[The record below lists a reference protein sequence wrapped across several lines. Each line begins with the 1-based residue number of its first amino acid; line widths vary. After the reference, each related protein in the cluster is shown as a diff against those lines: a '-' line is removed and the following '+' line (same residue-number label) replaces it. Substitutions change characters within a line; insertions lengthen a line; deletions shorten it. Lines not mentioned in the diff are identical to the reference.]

1 MNEKKPVIHVTG
13 NRRPITDLDSLPLPD
28 RSLVHYDTY
37 NRYIGQAMVK
47 SCISMQ
53 ATRGCPYNC
62 KYCYRIWPK
71 KHVFRSAQHIFEE
84 VKLYYR
90 LGIRKFAFVDD
101 IFNLNTR
108 NSKRFFQSIIDS
120 KMDVQLYFPA
130 GLRGDLL
137 TADYIDLMVE
147 AGTVNLALAL
157 ETASPRLQELI
168 GKNLDIEKLRENIVY
183 FCEQYP
189 QVILELFTM
198 HGFPTETEEE
208 AMMTLDFI
216 REIKWLHFP
225 YVNVLRI
232 YPNTE
237 MEALAVLHGISPQAI
252 VKSENLPYHE
262 LPDTLPFDKSFTFE
276 YQTRFLHEYFFSR
289 ERLLHVLP
297 YQMKLLTAD
306 EIVQKYTS
314 YLPEQLNGLTDLL
327 EFAGIAVEELGI
339 DGCRDFEY
347 GAVNNLE
354 EKLKTI
360 FPRHEPDKG
369 ALRILLLDLSQ
380 FFSREGHMVYD
391 VVDVP
396 LGLINLVTYLEQQL
410 GPGVHGKIAKSRID
424 FDSYSELK
432 ELLAEFKP
440 AVIGIRT
447 LTFYKKFFHEVVSLI
462 REWGV
467 DVPVIAG
474 GPYATCEYEAVLQD
488 PEIDLV
494 VLGEGEITFHELIKE
509 MIKNGGRRPAET
521 VLKKINGIAFVP
533 GGKPGGPGDKMGQAE
548 EINIISHFIE
558 DMEDE

>member
-13 NRRPITDLDSLPLPD
+13 NRQPITDLDSLPLPD
-28 RSLVHYDTY
+28 RGLVHYDTY

-84 VKLYYR
+84 VNLYYR

-120 KMDVQLYFPA
+120 NMDVQLYFPA

-189 QVILELFTM
+189 HVILELFTM

-216 REIKWLHFP
+216 KEIKWLHFP

-237 MEALAVLHGISPQAI
+237 MENLAVLHGISPEAI
-252 VKSENLPYHE
+252 VKSENLPYHK
-262 LPDTLPFDKSFTFE
+262 LPDTLPFDKSFTFQ

-314 YLPEQLNGLTDLL
+314 YLPEQLSSLTDLL
-327 EFAGIAVEELGI
+327 EFTGIAVEELEI
-339 DGCRDFEY
+339 NNCRDIEY

-360 FPRHEPDKG
+360 FPRREPDKG

-396 LGLINLVTYLEQQL
+396 LGLINLMTYLEQQL

-424 FDSYSELK
+424 FDSYWELK
-432 ELLAEFKP
+432 ELLGEFKP

-447 LTFYKKFFHEVVSLI
+447 LTFYKEFFHEVVSLI
-462 REWGV
+462 REWGF

-509 MIKNGGRRPAET
+509 MIKNGGRLPGET
-521 VLKKINGIAFVP
+521 VLEKINGIAFVP
-533 GGKPGGPGDKMGQAE
+533 GSKPGPPGDKVGQEE

-558 DMEDE
+558 DMDDE